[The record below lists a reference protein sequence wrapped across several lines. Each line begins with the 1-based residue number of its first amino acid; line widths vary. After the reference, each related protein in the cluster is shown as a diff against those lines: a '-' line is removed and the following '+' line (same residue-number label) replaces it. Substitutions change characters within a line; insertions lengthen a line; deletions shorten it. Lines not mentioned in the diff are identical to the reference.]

1 MELAT
6 MDFRHYII
14 LIHAL
19 AAAAGLGTVLL
30 TDYLLI
36 HFIKSGR
43 ISEQQVAVMKRVSKF
58 IWISLIVLA
67 LSGIYLALTKAGL
80 GHSSKFLVKVV
91 AVCVLTING
100 VFLNVFITPR
110 MARIA
115 FKSGVEQPG
124 DEPDKIRKIAMAAGG
139 ISAFSWILAF
149 LLGKMKAIPISFS
162 EGLTLYLG
170 ILVLIVLVVSLS
182 KKPKA

>member
-1 MELAT
+1 MEFAT

-36 HFIKSGR
+36 SFIKSGR
-43 ISEQQVAVMKRVSKF
+43 ISEQQVSVMKRVSKF
-58 IWISLIVLA
+58 IWIALVALI
-67 LSGIYLALTKAGL
+67 LSGVYLALTKAGL

-91 AVCVLTING
+91 AVGVLTING

-110 MARIA
+110 MTKIA
-115 FKSGVEQPG
+115 FKAGVEQAG

-139 ISAFSWILAF
+139 ISAFSWVIAF
-149 LLGKMKAIPISFS
+149 LLGKFKAIPASFG
-162 EGLTLYLG
+162 EGLAIYLG
-170 ILVLIVLVVSLS
+170 VLVLIALAVSFS